1 MGPELIPR
9 KFLTAWVRHPRP
21 HGRPQYTFGHSLNK
35 TLERA
40 GITTDFETWSQMAQD
55 RAAWRARIYC
65 LVEYPT
71 PPWTPPVG
79 GTPH

>member
-1 MGPELIPR
+1 MGPERIPR

-40 GITTDFETWSQMAQD
+40 GITTDFKTWSQMAQD
-55 RAAWRARIYC
+55 RASWRARIYG
-65 LVEYPT
+65 LAEYPT